1 MAHAQQPERD
11 GRDSARGATYDP
23 RMTPDSKPREPDDL
37 TRTSPQVLKMTIA
50 PADPVELSGA
60 ARACA

>member
-1 MAHAQQPERD
+1 
-11 GRDSARGATYDP
+11 
-23 RMTPDSKPREPDDL
+23 MTPDSKPREPDDL